1 MPYQVTI
8 QNQTVEIPASLD
20 EVTIGG
26 LINLRHV
33 NPQSPIEIL
42 DWGTS
47 KRLILTDSLSTQRQV
62 ANTLSVIDSTIKK
75 ITDWMQTDERL
86 RTPEK
91 ITLMGLEIVI
101 KPDLLQSLPY
111 WGSVMC
117 KNIVKEQHELC
128 EKNGVEF
135 DATDRIPEIIAHYL
149 YEKVTRSK
157 YDESKA
163 NEFARDVIA
172 KQMCMVEAIQLGN
185 FFLLRQKH
193 YFLGRKERLLTSL
206 TVMSKKLV
214 LKFSRNTGT

>member
-1 MPYQVTI
+1 MPYQVSI

-33 NPQSPIEIL
+33 NPDSPIEIL

-47 KRLILTDSLSTQRQV
+47 KRLTLTDSLATQRQV
-62 ANTLSVIDSTIKK
+62 ANSLALIDGTIKK

-91 ITLMGLEIVI
+91 ITLMGLDINI
-101 KPDLLQSLPY
+101 KPELLQSLPY

-117 KNIVKEQHELC
+117 KNIVKEQHEIC
-128 EKNGVEF
+128 KKKGIEF

-149 YEKVTRSK
+149 YEKVTKSK
-157 YDESKA
+157 YDEKKA
-163 NEFARDVIA
+163 NEFAKDVIS
-172 KQMCMVEAIQLGN
+172 KMGMVEAVQLGN
-185 FFLLRQKH
+185 FFLLKQTR
-193 YFLGRKERLLTSL
+193 YFLGKRKRWLTSL
-206 TVMSKKLV
+206 MLMNKRLG
-214 LKFSRNTGT
+214 LKFSRSTKN